1 MNSKYINADN
11 IDISDGRSMF
21 ITGQTGSGKSWLV
34 HSIIDNLITKYSP
47 TEIKFALFDLK
58 RCEFLD
64 FDSKYLLFDVVQDVD
79 SGINKLKELATI
91 SKERLKNKVN
101 QPKIFIY
108 IEEYDIAFCHP
119 KLFATY
125 VKELI
130 QNEDKTNIQIIYSS
144 SRQDGIPDNLVHSF
158 ERILIGATSYKIP
171 QLGVSEPNIVE
182 QFNFT
187 ELATIN

>member
-1 MNSKYINADN
+1 MTSKYINADN

-34 HSIIDNLITKYSP
+34 HSIIDNLIAKYS
-47 TEIKFALFDLK
+47 TEEIKFVLFDLK

-64 FDSKYLLFDVVQDVD
+64 FESRYLLFDVVQDVD
-79 SGINKLKELATI
+79 FGIEKLKELVAI
-91 SKERLKNKVN
+91 SRERLNKKVN

-130 QNEDKTNIQIIYSS
+130 QNEDKANIQIIYSS
-144 SRQDGIPDNLVHSF
+144 SRQDGLPDNLGHSF
-158 ERILIGATSYKIP
+158 ERILVGTTSYPIP
-171 QLGVSEPNIVE
+171 LLGLKEPNNIDRY
-182 QFNFT
+182 NFL
-187 ELATIN
+187 ELVVD